1 MHYEL
6 FRGKMSF
13 TAAVMYEIDVFYVVT
28 CVILSKDP
36 IPKFVDDL
44 VLFESIA

>member
-1 MHYEL
+1 MN
-6 FRGKMSF
+6 F